1 MDERKLSELFN
12 DAVRDVPPPSF
23 DQSDIS
29 AESSRLTRKR
39 NTLLTGT
46 ALGFALLAG
55 VIVAGD
61 AWWPSQ
67 TTGDSSAAGSAESP
81 AGGNDL
87 SPQYE
92 VTSDGPSQKAA
103 EAQDFP
109 PATPSRGRSS
119 DGNAGSQAGGTPSGC
134 GTADR
139 ELAAALAGELP
150 AATSRGEYVPSP
162 LGCPAGGRSASF
174 GVQDGP
180 HRGLVSIMLVP
191 AGVTAPLQPPWG
203 DRPGAAGAVVAT
215 ASGAQLIV
223 AVEPL
228 PDSAELPLDDGDVRE
243 LAQELAARY

>member
-1 MDERKLSELFN
+1 MDERKLAELFN
-12 DAVRDVPPPSF
+12 DAVRDVPPASF

-55 VIVAGD
+55 VVVAGD
-61 AWWPSQ
+61 AWWPSN

-81 AGGNDL
+81 ANGNDL
-87 SPQYE
+87 SSPYE
-92 VTSDGPSQKAA
+92 GTTDGPSQEAA

-119 DGNAGSQAGGTPSGC
+119 DGNTGSRAGRTPGGC

-150 AATSRGEYVPSP
+150 AATSFAEFVPSP
-162 LGCPAGGRSASF
+162 LACPEGGRSASF

-180 HRGLVSIMLVP
+180 RRGLMSIMLVP
-191 AGVTAPLQPPWG
+191 VDVDTPVQPPWV
-203 DRPGAAGAVVAT
+203 DRPGADGAVVGT
-215 ASGAQLIV
+215 ASGRKLVVSI
-223 AVEPL
+223 EPFPES
-228 PDSAELPLDDGDVRE
+228 PDVPLDADDMRE
-243 LAQELAARY
+243 LAQELAPRY